1 MLSTS
6 PLSSQ
11 RVLLKWRHQHVP
23 TNATSSRST
32 SLKTTQS
39 VNMSEWMRP
48 ETSSRTSMK
57 PASSTDGDASTGS
70 HVSVASRS
78 KSLVG
83 STREQLIAQLKAA
96 VPRAPLERAVVNTS
110 LPRALRFHRRRLQQL
125 TRETSFVELQYC
137 RLNCRTNDVLP
148 VYKNS
153 LPVRSPNAIK

>member
-83 STREQLIAQLKAA
+83 STREQLIAQLKQRSREPHWREQLLTR
-96 VPRAPLERAVVNTS
+96 VY
-110 LPRALRFHRRRLQQL
+110 RALCASAAAGSSSSPVRRR
-125 TRETSFVELQYC
+125 S
-137 RLNCRTNDVLP
+137 LNCSIAD
-148 VYKNS
+148 
-153 LPVRSPNAIK
+153 